1 MRSEAVKSFLDFVD
15 ESRTLYSQ
23 SMEGMK
29 KEERKQQDYLH
40 QIEFESNAKERNKI
54 CTKLHW
60 SRRARRRYKDMVEV
74 CEPVVQFFQDA
85 QNKKTL
91 DRMTQ
96 LLGKM
101 RRIEKYHQN
110 RTYRQREPEI

>member
-1 MRSEAVKSFLDFVD
+1 MQSEAVKLFLDFVD

-23 SMEGMK
+23 SMEEMK

-40 QIEFESNAKERNKI
+40 QIEFESNAKERNKV
-54 CTKLHW
+54 CTKLHQ
-60 SRRARRRYKDMVEV
+60 SRRERRRHKDVVES
-74 CEPVVQFFQDA
+74 CEPVVRFFQDT

-96 LLGKM
+96 LLGEL

-110 RTYRQREPEI
+110 RTYRPREPEG